1 MAIEIHTGVVPGR
14 IVWGNPAKSK
24 NKTRRNPVTNA
35 EEVVMG
41 PDGTPAQQW
50 AFGVAFPK
58 DHFQQNIYPALAQE
72 AATAFPNGV
81 PPRFAWK
88 FKDGDGVDSKGQPF
102 SSREGHA
109 GHYVLTVST
118 EAFAPPIYKLVNG
131 VYQQLQPDQ
140 IKCGDYVALGLVI
153 KYNGATGTNTPG
165 LYVNP
170 QAIELVGY
178 GTEIVSAG
186 SVDPN
191 AVFGGKQYQL
201 PAGAT
206 LQPMVAQ
213 GGAAMPGMTQTAG
226 MPMQQPQGMPQMGQ
240 PAMQPM
246 SMPGN
251 GAGMPMGANPAVGYP
266 STQTQPGQPG
276 GFAAQTFPSN
286 DQMPPPAHDFVQ
298 NAMGQP
304 AMQPQMQPGQPMMQQ
319 PQGMPGQMPMGMP
332 GFPQQ

>member
-14 IVWGNPAKSK
+14 LVWGNPAKSK

-102 SSREGHA
+102 SNREGHA

-131 VYQQLQPDQ
+131 VYQQLQPHQ

-153 KYNGATGTNTPG
+153 KYNGATGTNMPG

-178 GTEIVSAG
+178 GAEIVSAG

-226 MPMQQPQGMPQMGQ
+226 MPMQQPMMGQ
-240 PAMQPM
+240 PGNPAM
-246 SMPGN
+246 
-251 GAGMPMGANPAVGYP
+251 GMPMGNVQPVAQPQMMPAQGMLA
-266 STQTQPGQPG
+266 GNG
-276 GFAAQTFPSN
+276 AFPSN
-286 DQMPPPAHDFVQ
+286 GQMPPPAHDFVQ

-304 AMQPQMQPGQPMMQQ
+304 AMPPQGMPMQQPQMQPMMQ
-319 PQGMPGQMPMGMP
+319 PQMGMP

>member
-1 MAIEIHTGVVPGR
+1 MGIEIHTGVVPGR
-14 IVWGNPAKSK
+14 IVWGHPCKSK

-35 EEVVMG
+35 EEVVLG
-41 PDGTPAQQW
+41 KDGTPAQQW

-58 DHFQQNIYPALAQE
+58 DHFQQHIYPALAQE

-88 FKDGDGVDSKGQPF
+88 FKDGDGVDSNGQPF
-102 SSREGHA
+102 NLREGHA
-109 GHYVLTVST
+109 GHYILTVST
-118 EAFAPPIYKLVNG
+118 EAFAPPVYKLVNG

-165 LYVNP
+165 LYINP

-191 AVFGGKQYQL
+191 ALFGGKQYQL
-201 PAGAT
+201 PPGASQ
-206 LQPMVAQ
+206 QPMVAP

-226 MPMQQPQGMPQMGQ
+226 MPGQVQPQAMPGMPAGQ
-240 PAMQPM
+240 PMMQPM
-246 SMPGN
+246 AQPQAMPG
-251 GAGMPMGANPAVGYP
+251 
-266 STQTQPGQPG
+266 
-276 GFAAQTFPSN
+276 
-286 DQMPPPAHDFVQ
+286 QMPPPAHDFVQ
-298 NAMGQP
+298 NAMGQ
-304 AMQPQMQPGQPMMQQ
+304 QPMMQPQGMPGMPAGQ